1 MGMNLSYLLKF
12 KVTEIY
18 IKILNEFNYLD
29 NDISD
34 LYRFYDWFS
43 SSTLP
48 HLNRDIFLIIFG
60 Q

>member
-34 LYRFYDWFS
+34 LYRFYD
-43 SSTLP
+43 
-48 HLNRDIFLIIFG
+48 
-60 Q
+60 